1 MSFGCPQINDM
12 NEHKHNYNM
21 KINCLLALALSA
33 SSLAAQDAVIRV
45 DAGKVENK
53 ITPYLYGACMEDVN
67 HEIYGG
73 LYDQKFR
80 REFEEPV
87 SMDNLS
93 GLPVVK
99 GCGSY
104 KMANF
109 PYRHIR
115 EQNWY
120 MMTRSFPTERS
131 GSILNLRTVLHPPT
145 MPDFYCVSVNMEAGP
160 ITSMDMRSVCLLME
174 SACC

>member
-1 MSFGCPQINDM
+1 M

-73 LYDQKFR
+73 LYDQKIFG
-80 REFEEPV
+80 ESFEEPV
-87 SMDNLS
+87 SMDNFIGFTRCEGVWKPVLQVFVYALALFLQTVPFVRQIFFELS
-93 GLPVVK
+93 RQQTYGL
-99 GCGSY
+99 
-104 KMANF
+104 
-109 PYRHIR
+109 
-115 EQNWY
+115 Q
-120 MMTRSFPTERS
+120 
-131 GSILNLRTVLHPPT
+131 
-145 MPDFYCVSVNMEAGP
+145 
-160 ITSMDMRSVCLLME
+160 E
-174 SACC
+174 ST